1 MQKPTMAFCPLLGLK
16 WMEYVWLW
24 LSTSEANG
32 VTPVVRSS
40 TRSRFQVSVF
50 RSLSLPLS
58 PSLSPSLSGAR
69 ARGARFGDEESKVT
83 NHVGR
88 GPSGV
93 VGRSERDDDDDGVDD
108 GRTRGENGTEICP
121 GVGLRRGESG
131 GDARG
136 EMRDR
141 TRRTAVGRGVAGE
154 TLEAK
159 SDESRP
165 AVGAT
170 EAEFEAAARKGW

>member
-1 MQKPTMAFCPLLGLK
+1 M
-16 WMEYVWLW
+16 
-24 LSTSEANG
+24 
-32 VTPVVRSS
+32 
-40 TRSRFQVSVF
+40 
-50 RSLSLPLS
+50 
-58 PSLSPSLSGAR
+58 
-69 ARGARFGDEESKVT
+69 
-83 NHVGR
+83 
-88 GPSGV
+88 
-93 VGRSERDDDDDGVDD
+93 
-108 GRTRGENGTEICP
+108 
-121 GVGLRRGESG
+121 GLRRGESG

-170 EAEFEAAARKGW
+170 EAEFEAAERKGW

>member
-1 MQKPTMAFCPLLGLK
+1 MALAFLQRL
-16 WMEYVWLW
+16 
-24 LSTSEANG
+24 TDARRRDA
-32 VTPVVRSS
+32 TDATAVVRSS
-40 TRSRFQVSVF
+40 TRLRLQASGL
-50 RSLSLPLS
+50 SLSLER
-58 PSLSPSLSGAR
+58 AR
-69 ARGARFGDEESKVT
+69 AGAHFGDEESKVT

-88 GPSGV
+88 ARPSGV

-131 GDARG
+131 RDARG

-170 EAEFEAAARKGW
+170 ETEFEAAKRKEW